1 MKKNEFKIEVTES
14 KQQKI
19 MNYLND
25 MQDMMER
32 ARDDNNESMMTAM
45 AYRDGAI
52 RILTML
58 GINYQCTPCENE
70 RGTKG
75 IMFDLISK
83 DIYAD

>member
-1 MKKNEFKIEVTES
+1 MKEFKINVTTE
-14 KQQKI
+14 KAERI
-19 MNYLND
+19 REYLND
-25 MQDMMER
+25 MQDCMEKG
-32 ARDDNNESMMTAM
+32 RDAENQTAFLTAM

-58 GINYQCTPCENE
+58 GINYQCTPCETE

-75 IMFDLISK
+75 IKFDLISK